1 MIFLEPESPD
11 RAILIGSI
19 CGLALSDSSPLHV
32 QVGGNMN
39 MFFFERG
46 LFDTKPERLGK
57 VERICLSHWGSK
69 IVSAGEGDDTLN

>member
-1 MIFLEPESPD
+1 M
-11 RAILIGSI
+11 
-19 CGLALSDSSPLHV
+19 HV